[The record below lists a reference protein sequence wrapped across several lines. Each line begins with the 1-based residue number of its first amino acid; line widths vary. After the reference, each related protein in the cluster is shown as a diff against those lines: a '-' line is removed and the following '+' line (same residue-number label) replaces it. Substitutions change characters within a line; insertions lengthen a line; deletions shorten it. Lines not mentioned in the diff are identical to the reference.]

1 MTMKISISLRNT
13 ALLACVTLLGGLCA
27 PVSTYA
33 QGQGGGNGSSTP
45 VGLDA
50 PISTTT
56 NGNAATA
63 DNYTAYPLLN
73 VGSVPPLVMLVMSRD
88 EQLYIKAYTDYTDL
102 NGDGIVDTTY
112 QDGFDYSGYFD
123 PNLCYDYSSEVFKA
137 YADATDANGNGK
149 AHECDGSHWSG
160 NFLNWSAMSRI
171 DVLRFV
177 LYGGKRS
184 TDDTDRTVLE
194 RSYIPSDLH
203 AWSKVYPGTDV
214 NSYTPFTTTQ
224 TGGTG
229 LSMCNVSHNA
239 GDAPVLMVAKGSYA
253 EWASTAREQCRW
265 RGDVTEDGADINKGD
280 SASRSADGLGD
291 KEYTV
296 RVEVCDPAASARRE
310 SFCQEYKETDS
321 SGNITSHYKPV
332 GLLQRYG
339 EQGQMRFGL
348 LTGTYSKPRAG
359 GVLRRNIGLFTGNAT
374 GTDCVYDPTNGRVD
388 EVNLKTGQFCNQVDS
403 AEGIINTLNR
413 FTITSWDAEQDKY
426 TDCNVYG
433 ILQRPVG
440 DSTKYLNDPA
450 ASGGYACKDS
460 GNPLAEMYAEAL
472 RYIKGKAPT
481 STFNVSDA
489 SIVTGLPLPGWKD
502 PYRAPADGGNP
513 YCANCSIIVITTGL
527 DSFDGDAVPTV
538 EGLAKSAAA
547 ATDEVGTNEDLSG
560 VLSGKPPK
568 YLVGRAGA
576 LDSTTYQDICTPK
589 FISALSSVYGVCPD
603 VPSLE
608 GSYLMSGLAYE
619 AWTQDMRL
627 DKTGTQKV
635 QTYAIALAE
644 TLPTFQIRV
653 RASSGTTDLITITP
667 ACQANN
673 DGSAALSKTGGWRS
687 CYLGNLTIGTKT
699 SKNITQ
705 SAYLSLVSGSTA
717 TTSTCDPAAS
727 LAGDRCRV
735 FGLPYQVVN
744 GAPVSGSFTITWED
758 SQWGNDHDND
768 VVEML
773 SFCKGNACLYDG
785 NNNNLPDICEGSA
798 SNDCNNVSSIQES
811 QILVRTEA
819 LSGYAGNALRI
830 GYTAAGAFNVGTN
843 GNKNT
848 ESGGAKFTVLRPG
861 DKNGSVLSGVDV
873 SNVPSW
879 TRPKVEK
886 YTTGPAEQLP
896 LPNPLFFAA
905 KYGGFADQNSDGK
918 PDRLD
923 SPEWDKVI
931 NDTGAEGQ
939 DGQPDNYYL
948 VRNPA
953 NLAKSLASTF
963 DAILKRSGSGTAA
976 AVVANSAN
984 GVGTIYQAL
993 YQAERKDSTG
1003 RAVEWSGT
1011 LNGLW
1016 TDSFGRL
1023 RENASGLQS
1032 DGSVSLHGYDVDPV
1046 IEFYYDA
1053 NDNQTKF
1060 HREIMPA
1067 NADGTPVLA
1076 FDKTKASITD
1086 HSLDE
1091 LRSIW
1096 SAQKQLWDIS
1106 FPTGVAADLTSTN
1119 RTYPSNSTTGRYI
1132 FTWIDAD
1139 HDGVVDSNEQQPFV
1153 FSGSSGAGFYGSVS
1167 NGSNAT
1173 ASGNFRFLN
1182 TASPDVAKRIVAW
1195 IRGFDVQDVDS
1206 KGNPLW
1212 RRRVVDYN
1220 NDGTLREL
1228 RLGDI
1233 VDSTPVVAGTP
1244 SEAFD
1249 LLYGDTSYGEFR
1261 KKYRQR
1267 RQMVYVGANDGML
1280 HAFNAGFYD
1289 ARNQRIQL
1297 YPTGGDASSVT
1308 QYPLGSEMWAYV
1320 PGNLLP
1326 HLRWLADP
1334 QYAHNFYVDG
1344 SPIVQDVKIF
1354 PDDETHPEGW
1364 GTVLIAPFRFGG
1376 GPISVN
1382 TSTTTTAATQN
1393 SFSAYVVLDVTDPE
1407 QPPTVMAELTNTE
1420 LPDSTVKCGTAA
1432 GAPSCADI
1440 TKVVDTYTSSVP
1452 AVAIFRDATSSS
1464 PSKFYL
1470 FTGSGTTD
1478 NGGVGTTEGGDAVA
1492 TTALK
1497 VRAFDMTSL
1506 SAPAKT
1512 FSLQNIG
1519 TTNAGASSFA
1529 GDLIA
1534 SDFNLD
1540 GRSESLYFGSSQ
1552 ISTTPGRFGGA
1563 LWKINFN
1570 GDPDPTTWTPQQM
1583 LSGLDAPVT
1592 IRPTVA
1598 RNDRGAPMVFAGTGR
1613 AYSKKDLSSVQQQK
1627 IFGMVDTSLLAST
1640 DVQYHTLPLAMSDL
1654 VNVTGISVNTD
1665 STVTGTSDTTLN
1677 TYDALVNS
1685 FNSADRLGWY
1695 LNLTAP
1701 SSTTDT
1707 TPSERVVSTQS
1718 LLGGVLLTTTF
1729 FPGTDTCTDVGRGAL
1744 YGLNYKTG
1752 TAFPSTNFF
1761 GTTTSSGGKQVVNR
1775 STDLGPGLPAPP
1787 SLHVGDGTG
1796 ARKLTACV
1804 QTSTGAIICKEITT
1818 LKSVTSSEISWREPL
1833 DR

>member
-1 MTMKISISLRNT
+1 MKISVSFKST
-13 ALLACVTLLGGLCA
+13 FLLAFFTLLGGVVA
-27 PVSTYA
+27 PSTSFA
-33 QGQGGGNGSSTP
+33 LPSGGGSSTP
-45 VGLDA
+45 VALDA
-50 PISTTT
+50 PISITT
-56 NGNAATA
+56 NGSAATA
-63 DNYTAYPLLN
+63 ENYTAYPLLN
-73 VGSVPPLVMLVMSRD
+73 VGAVPPLVMLVMSRD

-102 NGDGIVDTTY
+102 NGDGVVDTTY

-123 PNLCYDYSSEVFKA
+123 PKLCYGYSSGIFKA
-137 YADATDANGNGK
+137 AAKATDINGNGK

-184 TDDTDRTVLE
+184 TDDASKTVLE

-203 AWSKVYPGTDV
+203 AWAKVYPGSDV
-214 NSYTPFTTTQ
+214 NYFTPFTTTQ
-224 TGGTG
+224 TGNSG

-239 GDAPVLMVAKGSYA
+239 GDAPVLMVAKGNYA

-265 RGDVTEDGADINKGD
+265 REDVTETGADINLGD
-280 SASRSADGLGD
+280 SASKAVDGLGND
-291 KEYTV
+291 EYTV
-296 RVEVCDPAASARRE
+296 RVEVCDPAVTSSLRE
-310 SFCQEYKETDS
+310 SFCEEYDETDA
-321 SGNITSHYKPV
+321 SGNITVHTKPV

-359 GVLRRNIGLFTGNAT
+359 GVLRRNIGLFTGNAS

-388 EVNLKTGQFCNQVDS
+388 EVNLKTGQFCNQKDDD
-403 AEGIINTLNR
+403 EGIINTLNR
-413 FTITSWDAEQDKY
+413 FTITSWDASKDVY
-426 TDCNVYG
+426 TDCNTYG
-433 ILQRPVG
+433 ILQRQVG
-440 DSTKYLNDPA
+440 KSDKYLADPA
-450 ASGGYACKDS
+450 ATGGYACKDS

-481 STFNVSDA
+481 STFSVSDA
-489 SIVTGLPLPGWKD
+489 SIVTGLPLPSWKD
-502 PYRAPADGGNP
+502 PYRAPEDGGNP

-538 EGLAKSAAA
+538 EGLAKSAAD
-547 ATDEVGTNEDLSG
+547 ATDEVGTDEDLSG
-560 VLSGKPPK
+560 ALSGKPPK
-568 YLVGRAGA
+568 YLVGRTGA

-608 GSYLMSGLAYE
+608 GSYLMAGLAYE
-619 AWTQDMRL
+619 AWTQDMRP

-644 TLPTFQIRV
+644 TLPTFQISV
-653 RASSGTTDLITITP
+653 RASSTTTDLITITP

-673 DGSAALSKTGGWRS
+673 DGSAALGTTAGWRS

-705 SAYLSLVSGSTA
+705 SAYLKLVSGQAA
-717 TTSTCDPAAS
+717 TTSACDPAAS
-727 LAGDRCRV
+727 VTGNRCRV

-773 SFCKGNACLYDG
+773 SFCKGSACLYDG
-785 NNNNLPDICEGSA
+785 NGDKMPDICEGST
-798 SNDCNNVSSIQES
+798 SNGCNNVKGIQES
-811 QILVRTEA
+811 QILVRTDA
-819 LSGYAGNALRI
+819 ISGYAGNALQI
-830 GYTAAGAFNVGTN
+830 GYTTAGAFNAGN
-843 GNKNT
+843 GQ
-848 ESGGAKFTVLRPG
+848 EASGAKFTVLRPG
-861 DKNGSVLSGVDV
+861 DTNGSTLSGTDV
-873 SNVPSW
+873 SNVPKW
-879 TRPKVEK
+879 TAPQVEK
-886 YTTGPAEQLP
+886 YTSGPAEQLP

-905 KYGGFADQNSDGK
+905 KYGGFADQNGDGK

-993 YQAERKDSTG
+993 YQAERKDSAG
-1003 RAVEWSGT
+1003 RAVDWSGT

-1046 IEFYYDA
+1046 IEFYYDTT
-1053 NDNQTKF
+1053 DNQTKF
-1060 HREIMPA
+1060 HRELMPA
-1067 NADGTPVLA
+1067 NTDGSPVTV

-1086 HSLDE
+1086 HTLDE

-1096 SAQKQLWDIS
+1096 SAQKQLWDTS
-1106 FPTGVAADLTSTN
+1106 FPTGVASDLTSTN
-1119 RTYPSNSTTGRYI
+1119 RTYSDSSTTGRYL
-1132 FTWIDAD
+1132 FTWIDAN
-1139 HDGVVDSNEQQPFV
+1139 HNGVVDLDEQQPFV

-1167 NGSNAT
+1167 GGSKPT
-1173 ASGNFRFLN
+1173 YSGNFRFLN

-1195 IRGFDVQDVDS
+1195 VRGYDVQDVDS

-1212 RRRVVDYN
+1212 RRRLVDYN

-1249 LLYGDTSYGEFR
+1249 LLYGDTSYGTFR
-1261 KKYRQR
+1261 QKYRQR
-1267 RQMVYVGANDGML
+1267 RQVIYVGANDGML

-1297 YPTGGDASSVT
+1297 YPTGGDSTSVT
-1308 QYPLGSEMWAYV
+1308 QYPLGGEIWAYV

-1334 QYAHNFYVDG
+1334 QYKHNFYVDG

-1354 PDDETHPEGW
+1354 DADDTHPDGW

-1382 TSTTTTAATQN
+1382 TNPSTTTTATPQN

-1407 QPPTVMAELTNTE
+1407 QKPKLLAEITNTE
-1420 LPDSTVKCGTAA
+1420 LSDSTVKCGTAA

-1440 TKVVDTYTSSVP
+1440 TKVIDTYTSSVP

-1464 PSKFYL
+1464 PNKFYL

-1512 FSLQNIG
+1512 FSMQNIG
-1519 TTNAGASSFA
+1519 SANAGANSFA

-1540 GRSESLYFGSSQ
+1540 GRSEGLYFGSTKVSA
-1552 ISTTPGRFGGA
+1552 TPGVFGGA
-1563 LWKINFN
+1563 LWKLNFN
-1570 GDPDPTTWTPQQM
+1570 GDPDPTNWTPQQM
-1583 LSGLDAPVT
+1583 ISDLGAPVT

-1613 AYSKKDLSSVQQQK
+1613 AYSKNDLSSVQQQK
-1627 IFGMVDTSLLAST
+1627 IIGMVDTSLLPST
-1640 DVQYHTLPLAMSDL
+1640 DDQYHTLPLAMGDL
-1654 VNVTGISVNTD
+1654 VDVTGIAVNTD
-1665 STVTGTSDTTLN
+1665 STVTGDATATD
-1677 TYDALVNS
+1677 YDALVNS

-1701 SSTTDT
+1701 SATTDT

-1761 GTTTSSGGKQVVNR
+1761 GTTSSGSKQVVNR

-1787 SLHVGDGTG
+1787 SLHVGDGSG
-1796 ARKLTACV
+1796 PRKLTACV